1 MREFAMIIT
10 GLNTFLLT
18 FYSSM
23 SLARWWTIRTQGVG
37 GIKTAVVQLE
47 WVISQLVT
55 PDDKVLKAI
64 RRYGRAS
71 LKLIFLWRRHEIDL
85 IHEKLR
91 DEELLTDEEIVLLR
105 KWDHCLHETIWA
117 WQMGIVT
124 MLHKENKIPNDHVL
138 KLLLEHCQSGRMA
151 VQIAHTHIAQRI
163 PMQYVHLLGFMV
175 KMHNL
180 ILAVI
185 TGILFG
191 AAYPIG
197 QYIICCQLF
206 TRTLLLPMLF
216 NAILLMN
223 ADLSDPFNGASG
235 DSFPDTK
242 YCANLAKDCVKIVE
256 ASQHMPSWI
265 AKRIDKHTQAV

>member
-1 MREFAMIIT
+1 MRQFAMIIT
-10 GLNTFLLT
+10 GLSAFLLT

-37 GIKTAVVQLE
+37 GIKAAVVQLE
-47 WVISQLVT
+47 WVIAQLVT
-55 PDDKVLKAI
+55 TEDKVLKAI
-64 RRYGRAS
+64 RRYGRTS
-71 LKLIFLWRRHEIDL
+71 LRLIFLWRRNELHML
-85 IHEKLR
+85 SEKLI
-91 DEELLTDEEIVLLR
+91 DPELLTDEELILLK

-124 MLHKENKIPNDHVL
+124 MLYKENKIPSDHLL
-138 KLLLEHCQSGRMA
+138 KLLLEHCHAGRKA
-151 VQIAHTHIAQRI
+151 VQVAHTHIAQRI

-180 ILAVI
+180 VLAVI

-191 AAYPIG
+191 AAFPSKEYV
-197 QYIICCQLF
+197 ICCQLLG
-206 TRTLLLPMLF
+206 RTLLLPFLF

-223 ADLSDPFNGASG
+223 AELADPFDGGGG

-242 YCANLAKDCVKIVE
+242 YCANLTKDCEKIVE
-256 ASQHMPSWI
+256 ASQHMPAWI
-265 AKRIDKHTQAV
+265 NTRTRTLSV